1 MVSTMQVLDACLDL
15 VFGHLLSGRMGV
27 EKYRVLKFGDSEN
40 WTIFADLM
48 VGVLMINLDKER
60 NQVHYIC

>member
-1 MVSTMQVLDACLDL
+1 MVSTMQVLDTCLDH

-27 EKYRVLKFGDSEN
+27 EEYSVLKSGDSEN
-40 WTIFADLM
+40 WTIVAELM
-48 VGVLMINLDKER
+48 VGVLIINLDTER